1 MAQVIAIINHKGGT
15 GKTTTT
21 VNLGAA
27 LTKKGHKVLLVDLDP
42 QGSLTY
48 HLGIKGPSFSI
59 ANVLL
64 RENKMSDIMH
74 EREGMMIATSN
85 SALSDAELTIA
96 HTTGRERFLIN
107 ALQEVDDQFDYI
119 LIDCPPAISILS
131 INALV
136 AADKVIIPIKP
147 EILSLEGVRLV
158 CNTIEKVKSYF
169 NPNLT
174 IIGVLPVM
182 YNKTK
187 GLFSKKSKAQQENDH
202 VINLM
207 KAEMQVP
214 VFKSMISA
222 DVLAMQ
228 APSEGQSL
236 FKFAPKSK
244 LTNEY
249 ESFTNEFLQSNL
261 SK

>member
-27 LTKKGHKVLLVDLDP
+27 LTKLGHKVLLVDLDP

-48 HLGIKGPSFSI
+48 HMGIKGPSFSI
-59 ANVLL
+59 ANALL
-64 RENKMSDIMH
+64 KESKISDIMH

-96 HTTGRERFLIN
+96 HTTGRERFLSN
-107 ALQEVDDQFDYI
+107 ALQEVLPLFDYI

-158 CNTIEKVKSYF
+158 KNTIDKVKSVF
-169 NPNLT
+169 NPSLT
-174 IIGVLPVM
+174 IVGVLPVM
-182 YNKTK
+182 YNNEK
-187 GLFSKKSKAQQENDH
+187 GFLTGKSKAQKENDH
-202 VINLM
+202 VIHLL
-207 KAEMQVP
+207 KAELQIP
-214 VFKSMISA
+214 VLNTTISA

-244 LTNEY
+244 LVKEY
-249 ESFTNEFLQSNL
+249 EKFTLEILAKL
-261 SK
+261 

>member
-1 MAQVIAIINHKGGT
+1 MAEVIAIINHKGGT

-27 LTKKGHKVLLVDLDP
+27 LTKIGKKVLLVDLDP

-48 HLGIKGPSFSI
+48 HLGIKGPSFNI
-59 ANVLL
+59 ANVMLK
-64 RENKMSDIMH
+64 EAQMNDIMH

-85 SALSDAELTIA
+85 ISLSDAELTIA
-96 HTTGRERFLIN
+96 HAQGREKFLKT
-107 ALQEVDDQFDYI
+107 ALAEVENNFDYI

-136 AADKVIIPIKP
+136 ASSKVIIPIKL

-158 CNTIEKVKSYF
+158 NSTIEKVKAFF
-169 NPNLT
+169 NPGLT
-174 IIGVLPVM
+174 ILGVLPVM
-182 YNKTK
+182 YHKKK
-187 GLFSKKSKAQQENDH
+187 GLLSGKSKAQKENDH
-202 VINLM
+202 VLNLL
-207 KAEMQVP
+207 KSELQIP
-214 VFKSMISA
+214 VFHSCIST
-222 DVLAMQ
+222 DVIATQ

-236 FKFAPKSK
+236 FKFAPKSNLVK
-244 LTNEY
+244 EY
-249 ESFTNEFLQSNL
+249 EQFRNEFL